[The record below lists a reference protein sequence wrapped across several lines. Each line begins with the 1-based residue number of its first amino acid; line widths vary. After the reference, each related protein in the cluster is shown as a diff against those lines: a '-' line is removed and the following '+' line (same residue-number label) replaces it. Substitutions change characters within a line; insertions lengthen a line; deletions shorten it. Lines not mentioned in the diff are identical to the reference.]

1 MKLKP
6 GDQITVEFTPDEL
19 LDADA
24 YLLLDKEL
32 FKAQKVSNIIAQSIW
47 GRLLEKMPEKA
58 KRHDLLAISVNWIP
72 SENLFSVTFWNST
85 PPKDAVIR

>member
-6 GDQITVEFTPDEL
+6 GPQITVELTPDEL

-32 FKAQKVSNIIAQSIW
+32 YKAQKVSNVVAQSIW
-47 GRLLEKMPEKA
+47 GRLLEKMPKKA
-58 KRHDLLAISVNWIP
+58 NRHSLVAVSVKWIA
-72 SENLFSVTFWNST
+72 SENLFSVTFWNSE
-85 PPKDAVIR
+85 PPKDAILK